1 MRNNLKKLL
10 SQAFFPQES
19 VQWPSGEGH
28 FIWINREK
36 CLLLQKRIEIVYPIF
51 P

>member
-28 FIWINREK
+28 FIWINRENAYFYK
-36 CLLLQKRIEIVYPIF
+36 KE
-51 P
+51 